1 MCAVLILQIFKQKM
15 KEKKKNKPRR
25 KVTVGLQ
32 PRMVPPVA
40 AMGLGRSIRLHHSSD
55 RRRGP

>member
-1 MCAVLILQIFKQKM
+1 M